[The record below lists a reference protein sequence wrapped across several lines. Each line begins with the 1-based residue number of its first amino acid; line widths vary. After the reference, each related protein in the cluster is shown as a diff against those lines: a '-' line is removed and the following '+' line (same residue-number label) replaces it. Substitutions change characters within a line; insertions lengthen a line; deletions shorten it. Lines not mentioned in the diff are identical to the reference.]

1 MLRDYQYCHL
11 TVYFIKIFIVNKK
24 QFYKIMVIESVINEE
39 LYLSRNLSCIR
50 NMFILLNLVNN
61 MFLFCMVISSI

>member
-24 QFYKIMVIESVINEE
+24 QFYKIMVIESVINEA
-39 LYLSRNLSCIR
+39 LYLIQSLSYIL
-50 NMFILLNLVNN
+50 NIFILLNLVNN
-61 MFLFCMVISSI
+61 MFLFFMVISSI